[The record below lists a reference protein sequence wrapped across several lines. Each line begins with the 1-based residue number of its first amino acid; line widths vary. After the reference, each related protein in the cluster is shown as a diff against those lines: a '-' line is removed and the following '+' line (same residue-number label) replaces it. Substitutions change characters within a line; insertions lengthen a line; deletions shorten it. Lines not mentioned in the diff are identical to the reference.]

1 VPVSAQD
8 DQHPDAAR
16 GTRERIVLSA
26 SRLLQQ
32 QGYDGTG
39 IKQIAREAGASL
51 GSVYHFFPGG
61 KQELGTEAIARM
73 GHEFATSLGATLRS
87 EEDAGAAVAACAR
100 LLAGNL
106 RDAERIDDCGFVS
119 TALGIVGRA
128 PEVREAIAR
137 AVQSWQDL
145 VAEKLRGAGIS
156 ADDAQ
161 DLASTVLA
169 TLEGAETASRISGSD
184 APLHVAAVHLA
195 KLISTYRDER
205 ASE

>member
-1 VPVSAQD
+1 MPVSAQN

-26 SRLLQQ
+26 SRLLQR
-32 QGYDGTG
+32 QGFDGTG
-39 IKQIAREAGASL
+39 IKQIAKEAGASL
-51 GSVYHFFPGG
+51 GSLYHFFPGG
-61 KQELGTEAIARM
+61 KQELATEAIARM
-73 GHEFATSLGATLRS
+73 GDEFATSLGATLRS
-87 EEDAGAAVAACAR
+87 EEDAGAAVAACAH
-100 LLAGNL
+100 LLAGHL

-119 TALGIVGRA
+119 IALGIVGRA
-128 PEVREAIAR
+128 PDVRAAIGR

-169 TLEGAETASRISGSD
+169 TLEGAETACRISGSD
-184 APLHVAAVHLA
+184 AEGRRSQAATA
-195 KLISTYRDER
+195 STPTTSPVRT
-205 ASE
+205 